1 MEYIFII
8 ILTWLIGGF
17 VALTVRLER
26 EMEFENSTLL
36 REIRNPSHIIV
47 FEWQGEWCYIKHV
60 KPGFT
65 TSESAVLSKNAKVMW
80 KDFIQSGEYVYI
92 R

>member
-8 ILTWLIGGF
+8 ILAWLIGGF
-17 VALTVRLER
+17 VALTARVER

-65 TSESAVLSKNAKVMW
+65 TSESAVLTKNAKVMW

>member
-8 ILTWLIGGF
+8 ILVWLIGGF
-17 VALTVRLER
+17 VALAARVER

-65 TSESAVLSKNAKVMW
+65 TSESATLTKNAKVMW
-80 KDFIQSGEYVYI
+80 RDFIQSGEYVYI
-92 R
+92 K